1 MSNPAFLLSLPVT
14 AVQFAILKSQ
24 LEAQHATVVFD
35 TQSSSSINESGEI
48 STSDV
53 DLTFNY
59 SGDVL
64 AINLVKANSFLA
76 RHVSNAIVA
85 AHVHDLI
92 FKALNRTS
100 QL

>member
-14 AVQFAILKSQ
+14 ASQFATLKTQ
-24 LEAQHATVVFD
+24 LENQHATIVFD
-35 TQSSSSINESGEI
+35 AQSSTSNNISGEI

-53 DLTFNY
+53 DLTFKY

-76 RHVSNAIVA
+76 RHASNATIA

-92 FKALNRTS
+92 FKALDIPSNS
-100 QL
+100 